1 MKNNI
6 VLIGMPGVGKSTVGV
21 ILAKILGYRFLD
33 TDLVIQETEKRL
45 LREIIAAE
53 GVDGF
58 IAAENRIVSGVSAE
72 KSVIATGGSV
82 VYGEDAMR
90 NLSENGTVVYFRL
103 DYEEL
108 TKRLGNI
115 RNRGVVIRS
124 GQTLADLYA
133 ERVPLYEKYADITID
148 ESGCGVEETVQK
160 AVKAINEAMNRPLP
174 ALTAFFRH
182 TGMALKMLSRT
193 LVSDSTMKIRP
204 SINTAASAISQL

>member
-90 NLSENGTVVYFRL
+90 NLSENGTVVYLRL
-103 DYEEL
+103 NYEEL

-160 AVKAINEAMNRPLP
+160 AVKAINEAMNRPL
-174 ALTAFFRH
+174 LN
-182 TGMALKMLSRT
+182 
-193 LVSDSTMKIRP
+193 VWWSDSIAFVKGAQTDQQKKYELHNFGFYTKIFFD
-204 SINTAASAISQL
+204 N

>member
-33 TDLVIQETEKRL
+33 TDLVIQETEKRI

-58 IAAENRIVSGVSAE
+58 IAAENRIVSGVFAE

-90 NLSENGTVVYFRL
+90 NLSENGTVVYLRL

-115 RNRGVVIRS
+115 RNS
-124 GQTLADLYA
+124 QTLADLYA

-160 AVKAINEAMNRPLP
+160 AVKAINETMNRPL
-174 ALTAFFRH
+174 LN
-182 TGMALKMLSRT
+182 
-193 LVSDSTMKIRP
+193 V
-204 SINTAASAISQL
+204 

>member
-33 TDLVIQETEKRL
+33 TDLVIQENEKRL

-90 NLSENGTVVYFRL
+90 NLSENGAVVYLRL

-160 AVKAINEAMNRPLP
+160 AVKAINEAMNRPL
-174 ALTAFFRH
+174 LN
-182 TGMALKMLSRT
+182 
-193 LVSDSTMKIRP
+193 V
-204 SINTAASAISQL
+204 